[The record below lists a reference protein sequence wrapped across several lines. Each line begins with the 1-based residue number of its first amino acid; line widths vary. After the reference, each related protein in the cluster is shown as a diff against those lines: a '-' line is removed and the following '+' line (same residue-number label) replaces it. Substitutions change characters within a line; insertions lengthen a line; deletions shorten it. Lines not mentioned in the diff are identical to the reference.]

1 MLKWAQW
8 QRQQKDRYKT
18 EGGIASEWTQHMGGV
33 DAAKAAYHQY
43 KIDEANREAET
54 LKEKTFQRKRLHKGK
69 QLVYPIDS
77 TGDQFYPECIKFTVY
92 KRQGSSLETV
102 TKKLEAPISQIAAGF
117 DSKSAKA
124 KILDEIKAKEAEL
137 KKLKNDPDKERQRK
151 LNERIEYLNEIKNG
165 DQNILGII
173 TNEKNVNAI
182 VDATKSVF
190 SGLKQK
196 NFLELKEEQTDMM
209 QTIFLNM
216 PNEIVFAEENSWEGA
231 ELGTLVG
238 GMAKGKPDV
247 KGAAF
252 SQFSN
257 MLGGGLGSAL
267 GNMIKEGAGG
277 ALTGGVIGMLG
288 GAGAQKA
295 LESGTG
301 KVANPYKEMTFSGIG
316 FREFSFNFVFRAR
329 NEAEVNVVQDIIQTF
344 RYYSK
349 PLYSKGESGFFSYPE
364 EFHIEFLIKQK
375 ADIYSDVL
383 DSRFVP
389 NPYIP
394 QIKMCVLKTINTN
407 FAAQNAWRSLQNGAP
422 VEISLAL
429 TFVETEL
436 VTGEDVIGAT
446 NVGRFAGTKK
456 EF

>member
-1 MLKWAQW
+1 
-8 QRQQKDRYKT
+8 
-18 EGGIASEWTQHMGGV
+18 
-33 DAAKAAYHQY
+33 
-43 KIDEANREAET
+43 
-54 LKEKTFQRKRLHKGK
+54 
-69 QLVYPIDS
+69 
-77 TGDQFYPECIKFTVY
+77 FYPECIKFTVY

-137 KKLKNDPDKERQRK
+137 KKLKNDPDKERQRE
-151 LNERIEYLNEIKNG
+151 LNERIEYLNEIKDG

-182 VDATKSVF
+182 VDAAGSVF

-196 NFLELKEEQTDMM
+196 NFLKLKEEQTDMM

-257 MLGGGLGSAL
+257 ILGGGLGSAL

-301 KVANPYKEMTFSGIG
+301 KVANPY
-316 FREFSFNFVFRAR
+316 
-329 NEAEVNVVQDIIQTF
+329 
-344 RYYSK
+344 
-349 PLYSKGESGFFSYPE
+349 
-364 EFHIEFLIKQK
+364 
-375 ADIYSDVL
+375 
-383 DSRFVP
+383 
-389 NPYIP
+389 
-394 QIKMCVLKTINTN
+394 
-407 FAAQNAWRSLQNGAP
+407 
-422 VEISLAL
+422 
-429 TFVETEL
+429 
-436 VTGEDVIGAT
+436 
-446 NVGRFAGTKK
+446 
-456 EF
+456 

>member
-182 VDATKSVF
+182 ADAAESVF

-196 NFLELKEEQTDMM
+196 NFLKLKEEQTDMM

-216 PNEIVFAEENSWEGA
+216 PNEIVFAEE
-231 ELGTLVG
+231 
-238 GMAKGKPDV
+238 
-247 KGAAF
+247 
-252 SQFSN
+252 
-257 MLGGGLGSAL
+257 
-267 GNMIKEGAGG
+267 
-277 ALTGGVIGMLG
+277 
-288 GAGAQKA
+288 
-295 LESGTG
+295 
-301 KVANPYKEMTFSGIG
+301 
-316 FREFSFNFVFRAR
+316 
-329 NEAEVNVVQDIIQTF
+329 
-344 RYYSK
+344 
-349 PLYSKGESGFFSYPE
+349 
-364 EFHIEFLIKQK
+364 
-375 ADIYSDVL
+375 
-383 DSRFVP
+383 
-389 NPYIP
+389 
-394 QIKMCVLKTINTN
+394 
-407 FAAQNAWRSLQNGAP
+407 
-422 VEISLAL
+422 
-429 TFVETEL
+429 
-436 VTGEDVIGAT
+436 
-446 NVGRFAGTKK
+446 
-456 EF
+456 